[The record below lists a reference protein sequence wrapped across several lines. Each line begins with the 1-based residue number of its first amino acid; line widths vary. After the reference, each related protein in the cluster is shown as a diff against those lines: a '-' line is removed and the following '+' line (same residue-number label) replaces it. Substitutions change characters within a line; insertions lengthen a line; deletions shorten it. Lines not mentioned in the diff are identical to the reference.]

1 MLLTYLLIETFQIIP
16 KSDSDDNNDTILPDE
31 FPSDD
36 EEEGAKLSIEK
47 KSRKRDKKLK
57 KEKELSKKEL
67 ESQLQEHEVYELP
80 SLESLST
87 EAQDLQ
93 VVQQRLHEVL
103 NVLTNFKK
111 LRQPG
116 RKRKEYLEFLRHDL
130 MSYYGY
136 TEYLIGKLIDLIPL
150 SELIEFLDACETPRP
165 VTIRTNT
172 LKTRRRDLASS
183 LINRGVNLDPVG
195 TWSKV
200 GLVVYDSRV
209 PIGATPEY
217 LAGHYMIQGASSF
230 LPVMALAPQLN
241 ERILDM
247 CAAPGGKATYVSALM
262 KNSGLLVAN
271 DVNKD
276 RCKALIANI
285 YRLGIHNTVVC
296 NYDGRKFSKVMG
308 GFDRILLD
316 APCSGTGVIAKDPS
330 VKSSKSGVDIE
341 RCSHIQKQLILEAI
355 DALDATS
362 STGGYLVYSTCS
374 VLVEENEGVIDY
386 ALKRRNV
393 KVVDTGLTFGVP
405 GFSKYREKRFH
416 PSLSL
421 TRRYYP
427 HTHNMDGFFVAKL
440 KKYHKKSATNV
451 IAQEDEDSD

>member
-1 MLLTYLLIETFQIIP
+1 M
-16 KSDSDDNNDTILPDE
+16 ILPDE

-36 EEEGAKLSIEK
+36 EEERVELPIEK

-57 KEKELSKKEL
+57 KEKELSQKEL
-67 ESQLQEHEVYELP
+67 ENQLQSQEVYELP
-80 SLESLST
+80 SLESLPT
-87 EAQDLQ
+87 EGQDLQ

-103 NVLTNFKK
+103 NVLANFKK

-116 RKRKEYLEFLRHDL
+116 RKRKEYLEFLRQDL

-136 TEYLIGKLIDLIPL
+136 TEYLISKFIDLIPL

-183 LINRGVNLDPVG
+183 LISRGVNLDPVG

-200 GLVVYDSRV
+200 GLVIYDSQV

-217 LAGHYMIQGASSF
+217 LAGHYMIQGASSL
-230 LPVMALAPQLN
+230 LPVMALAPQVN

-247 CAAPGGKATYVSALM
+247 CAAPGGKTTYISALM

-271 DVNKD
+271 DVAKE
-276 RCKALIANI
+276 RCKGLNANI

-296 NYDGRKFSKVMG
+296 NYDGRKFTKVMA

-330 VKSSKSGVDIE
+330 VKSSKSEVDIE
-341 RCSHIQKQLILEAI
+341 RCSHIQKELILEAI

-386 ALKRRNV
+386 ALNRRNV
-393 KVVDTGLTFGVP
+393 KVVDTGLTFGVS

-451 IAQEDEDSD
+451 VAQEDEDSD